1 MNIQKAFDEDEILV
15 PIELWETSR
24 SSHLGREQMR
34 AILLIGYKAGAEA
47 MKVKMNTDMQALITL
62 AAEKVQQIDEM
73 KCCGGCKWIYQD
85 GMDIICVVDGL
96 NDDSLEVGLFGKACG
111 EHFEPRG
118 K

>member
-1 MNIQKAFDEDEILV
+1 MSDVMFVIQSRM
-15 PIELWETSR
+15 IELEAENAE
-24 SSHLGREQMR
+24 LKAQIEQ
-34 AILLIGYKAGAEA
+34 
-47 MKVKMNTDMQALITL
+47 
-62 AAEKVQQIDEM
+62 M